1 MTGESLVFGVSGT
14 FAIVGAVGMVISR
27 KAVHSAL
34 WVAFAMINIAILYFS
49 LEAPFLGTIQ
59 IIVYTGA
66 IMMMFLFVLMMVGVD
81 SSDSLIETIKGQ
93 RVLASLFGLIFG
105 AMLVSAI
112 TSSLASPSAGLAAVS
127 ADSGGP
133 IQAIAR
139 LIFREYVFAFEALS
153 ALLIT
158 AAVGAILLAHNE
170 RWAPRKTQ
178 DQMQRERTLGTYIT
192 PLPAPGVLASTNA
205 VDTPA
210 LLPDGSISTTSL
222 PGSFGLKGQVDGAR
236 SITEEGK

>member
-1 MTGESLVFGVSGT
+1 MTAESLVFGVSGT
-14 FAIVGAVGMVISR
+14 FSVVGAVGMVISR

-49 LEAPFLGTIQ
+49 LEAPFLGVIQ
-59 IIVYTGA
+59 VIVYTGA

-93 RVLASLFGLIFG
+93 RLLASLFALTFG
-105 AMLVSAI
+105 ATLVGAI
-112 TSSLASPSAGLAAVS
+112 TSSLASPSVGLMFANAN
-127 ADSGGP
+127 SGGH

-139 LIFREYVFAFEALS
+139 LIFRDYVFAFEALS

-178 DQMQRERTLGTYIT
+178 DQMQRERTLSTQVT

-210 LLPDGSISTTSL
+210 LLPDGSISTASL
-222 PGSFGLKGQVDGAR
+222 PGSFGASGQVKSAKGISEAD
-236 SITEEGK
+236 K

>member
-14 FAIVGAVGMVISR
+14 FAVVGAVGMVISR

-34 WVAFAMINIAILYFS
+34 WVAFAMINIAVLYFS

-93 RVLASLFGLIFG
+93 RLLASLFGLTFG

-112 TSSLASPSAGLAAVS
+112 TSSLASPSAGLAAANANS
-127 ADSGGP
+127 RGH
-133 IQAIAR
+133 IQAIAS
-139 LIFREYVFAFEALS
+139 LIFRDYVFAFEALS

-158 AAVGAILLAHNE
+158 AAVGSILLAHNE

-178 DQMQRERTLGTYIT
+178 DQMQRERTLGTHVT

-222 PGSFGLKGQVDGAR
+222 PGTFGIKGQVDGAR

>member
-14 FAIVGAVGMVISR
+14 FAVIGALGLVVSR

-34 WVAFAMINIAILYFS
+34 WVAFAMINIAVLYFS

-93 RVLASLFGLIFG
+93 RLLASLFGLTFG
-105 AMLVSAI
+105 AMLIGAI
-112 TSSLASPSAGLAAVS
+112 TSSLASPSAGLAAANANS
-127 ADSGGP
+127 RGH
-133 IQAIAR
+133 IQAIAS
-139 LIFREYVFAFEALS
+139 LIFRDYVFAFEALS
-153 ALLIT
+153 AVLIT
-158 AAVGAILLAHNE
+158 AAVGSIVLAHNE

-178 DQMQRERTLGTYIT
+178 DQMQRERTLGTHIT

-205 VDTPA
+205 VDTSA

-222 PGSFGLKGQVDGAR
+222 PGSFGIKGQVDNAR
-236 SITEEGK
+236 GITEEGK

>member
-14 FAIVGAVGMVISR
+14 FAIVGAVGMVITR

-178 DQMQRERTLGTYIT
+178 DQMQRERTLGTHIT

>member
-14 FAIVGAVGMVISR
+14 FAVIGAVGMVISR

-34 WVAFAMINIAILYFS
+34 WVAFAMINIAVLYFS

-93 RVLASLFGLIFG
+93 RLLASLFGLTFG

-112 TSSLASPSAGLAAVS
+112 TSSLASPSAGLAAANANS
-127 ADSGGP
+127 RGH
-133 IQAIAR
+133 IQAIAS
-139 LIFREYVFAFEALS
+139 LIFRDYVFAFETLS

-178 DQMQRERTLGTYIT
+178 DQMQRERTLGTHVT

-222 PGSFGLKGQVDGAR
+222 PGSFGIKGQVDAAR

>member
-27 KAVHSAL
+27 KEVHSAL

-170 RWAPRKTQ
+170 RWEPRKTQ
-178 DQMQRERTLGTYIT
+178 DQMQRERTLGTHIT

>member
-14 FAIVGAVGMVISR
+14 FAVVGAVGMVISR

-34 WVAFAMINIAILYFS
+34 WVAFAMINIAVLYFS

-93 RVLASLFGLIFG
+93 RLLASLFGLTFG

-112 TSSLASPSAGLAAVS
+112 TSSLASPSAGLAAANANS
-127 ADSGGP
+127 RGH
-133 IQAIAR
+133 IQAIAS
-139 LIFREYVFAFEALS
+139 LIFRDYVFAFEALS

-178 DQMQRERTLGTYIT
+178 DQMQRERTLGTHVT

-222 PGSFGLKGQVDGAR
+222 PGSFGIKGQVDAAR

>member
-14 FAIVGAVGMVISR
+14 FAVIGAVAMVISR

-66 IMMMFLFVLMMVGVD
+66 IMMMFLFVLMLVGVD

-178 DQMQRERTLGTYIT
+178 DQMQRERTLGTHIT

-222 PGSFGLKGQVDGAR
+222 PGSFGIKGQVDAAR

>member
-178 DQMQRERTLGTYIT
+178 DQMQRERTLGTHIT

-222 PGSFGLKGQVDGAR
+222 PGSFGLKGQVDAAR

>member
-14 FAIVGAVGMVISR
+14 FAVIGALGLVVSR

-34 WVAFAMINIAILYFS
+34 WVDFAMINIAVLYFS

-93 RVLASLFGLIFG
+93 RMVASHFGLTFG
-105 AMLVSAI
+105 AMLIGSI
-112 TSSLASPSAGLAAVS
+112 TSSLASPSAGLAAANANS
-127 ADSGGP
+127 RGH

-139 LIFREYVFAFEALS
+139 LIFRDYVFAFEALS
-153 ALLIT
+153 AVLIT
-158 AAVGAILLAHNE
+158 AAVGSIILAHNE

-178 DQMQRERTLGTYIT
+178 DQMQRERTLGTHVT

-222 PGSFGLKGQVDGAR
+222 PGSFGIKGQVDTAR
-236 SITEEGK
+236 GITEEDK

>member
-14 FAIVGAVGMVISR
+14 FAVIGAVAMVISR

-178 DQMQRERTLGTYIT
+178 DQMQRERTLGTHIT

-222 PGSFGLKGQVDGAR
+222 PGSFGIKGQVDAAR

>member
-14 FAIVGAVGMVISR
+14 FAVVGAVGMVISR

-34 WVAFAMINIAILYFS
+34 WVAFAMINIAVLYFS

-93 RVLASLFGLIFG
+93 RLLASLFGLTFG

-112 TSSLASPSAGLAAVS
+112 TSSLASPSAGLAAANANS
-127 ADSGGP
+127 RGH
-133 IQAIAR
+133 IQAIAS
-139 LIFREYVFAFEALS
+139 LIFRDYVFAFEALS

-158 AAVGAILLAHNE
+158 AAIGAILLAHNE

-178 DQMQRERTLGTYIT
+178 DQMQRERTLGTHVT

-222 PGSFGLKGQVDGAR
+222 PGSFGVKGQVDAAR

>member
-14 FAIVGAVGMVISR
+14 FAVIGALGLVVSR

-34 WVAFAMINIAILYFS
+34 WVAFAMINIAVLYFS

-93 RVLASLFGLIFG
+93 RVLASLFGLVFG

-112 TSSLASPSAGLAAVS
+112 TSSLASPSVGLAAANANS
-127 ADSGGP
+127 RGH
-133 IQAIAR
+133 IQAIAS
-139 LIFREYVFAFEALS
+139 LIFRDYVFAFEALS
-153 ALLIT
+153 AVLIT
-158 AAVGAILLAHNE
+158 AAVGSIILAHNE

-178 DQMQRERTLGTYIT
+178 DQMQRERTLGTHVT

-205 VDTPA
+205 VYTPA

-222 PGSFGLKGQVDGAR
+222 PGSFGIKGQVDAAR
-236 SITEEGK
+236 GITEEGK

>member
-14 FAIVGAVGMVISR
+14 FAVIGAVAMVISR

-93 RVLASLFGLIFG
+93 RVLASLFGLIFS

-178 DQMQRERTLGTYIT
+178 DQMQRERTLGTHIT

-222 PGSFGLKGQVDGAR
+222 PGSFGIKGQVDAAR

>member
-14 FAIVGAVGMVISR
+14 FAVIGAVAMVISR

-66 IMMMFLFVLMMVGVD
+66 IMMMFLFVLMLVGVD

-93 RVLASLFGLIFG
+93 RVLASLFGLIFS

-178 DQMQRERTLGTYIT
+178 DQMQRERTLGTHIT

-222 PGSFGLKGQVDGAR
+222 PGSFGIKGQVDAAR

>member
-14 FAIVGAVGMVISR
+14 FAVVGAVGMVISR

-34 WVAFAMINIAILYFS
+34 WVAFAMINIAVLYFS

-93 RVLASLFGLIFG
+93 RLLASLFGLTFG

-112 TSSLASPSAGLAAVS
+112 TSSLASPSAGLAAANANS
-127 ADSGGP
+127 RGH
-133 IQAIAR
+133 IQAIAS
-139 LIFREYVFAFEALS
+139 LIFRDYVFAFEALS

-158 AAVGAILLAHNE
+158 AAIGAILLAHNE

-178 DQMQRERTLGTYIT
+178 DQMQRERTLGTRVT

-222 PGSFGLKGQVDGAR
+222 PGSFGIKGQVDAAR

>member
-14 FAIVGAVGMVISR
+14 FAVIGALGLVVSR

-34 WVAFAMINIAILYFS
+34 WVAFAMINIAVLYFS

-93 RVLASLFGLIFG
+93 RVLASLFGLTFG
-105 AMLVSAI
+105 AMLIGSI
-112 TSSLASPSAGLAAVS
+112 TSSLASPSAGLAAANANS
-127 ADSGGP
+127 RGH

-139 LIFREYVFAFEALS
+139 LIFRDYVFAFEALS
-153 ALLIT
+153 AVLIT
-158 AAVGAILLAHNE
+158 AAVGSIILAHNE

-178 DQMQRERTLGTYIT
+178 DQMQRERTLGTHVT

-222 PGSFGLKGQVDGAR
+222 PGSFGIKGQVDTAR
-236 SITEEGK
+236 GITEEDK

>member
-14 FAIVGAVGMVISR
+14 FAVVGAVGMVISR

-34 WVAFAMINIAILYFS
+34 WVAFAMINIAVLYFS

-93 RVLASLFGLIFG
+93 RLLASLFGLTFG

-112 TSSLASPSAGLAAVS
+112 TSSLASPSAGLAAANANS
-127 ADSGGP
+127 RGH
-133 IQAIAR
+133 IQAIAS
-139 LIFREYVFAFEALS
+139 LIFRDYVFAFEALS

-170 RWAPRKTQ
+170 RWSPRKTQ
-178 DQMQRERTLGTYIT
+178 DQLQRERTLGTHVT

-222 PGSFGLKGQVDGAR
+222 PGSFGIKGQVDAAR